1 MSFFEWTPDMS
12 VGMAR
17 LDDDHKVL
25 ISIINRLAENIG
37 KADRKS
43 VLDQAFRALIRYTEL
58 HFGRE
63 ESVLS
68 AVNYPALSGHHQQHR
83 DFIDEILDLQKGL
96 DKVGGSD
103 TQQQL
108 LEYLRNWLTHHILV
122 EDKAYVDSVAN
133 NPRARQ
139 AAEKFSSIG
148 MWTQR

>member
-37 KADRKS
+37 RADRKS

-63 ESVLS
+63 ENVLS
-68 AVNYPALSGHHQQHR
+68 AVNYPALTAHHREHQ
-83 DFIDEILDLQKGL
+83 DFIDEILELQKGL

-103 TQQQL
+103 TQQHL
-108 LEYLRNWLTHHILV
+108 LEYLKNWLTHHILV
-122 EDKAYVDSVAN
+122 EDKAYMDAVSN
-133 NPRARQ
+133 NPRARE
-139 AAEKFSSIG
+139 AADQFSSIG